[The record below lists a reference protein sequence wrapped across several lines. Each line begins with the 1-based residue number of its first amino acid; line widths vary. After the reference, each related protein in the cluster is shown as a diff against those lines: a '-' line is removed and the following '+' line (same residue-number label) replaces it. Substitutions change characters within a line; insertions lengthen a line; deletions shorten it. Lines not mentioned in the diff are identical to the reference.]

1 MARMVAGPTTK
12 IVGPL
17 RRADRPAQRT
27 THPSGDGGLGPRV
40 QGRWTSE
47 SVDPF
52 RRIFDPETR
61 PVNVPMRS
69 WRDVA
74 DGPVNP
80 KRVQVKNPQRMAE
93 IIKGVAKFKWPERLE
108 VVKALPVTP
117 TGKVQR
123 SILRERLQ
131 QRLGIRTSQ

>member
-1 MARMVAGPTTK
+1 M
-12 IVGPL
+12 
-17 RRADRPAQRT
+17 
-27 THPSGDGGLGPRV
+27 
-40 QGRWTSE
+40 
-47 SVDPF
+47 
-52 RRIFDPETR
+52 
-61 PVNVPMRS
+61 
-69 WRDVA
+69 
-74 DGPVNP
+74 
-80 KRVQVKNPQRMAE
+80 KNPQRMAE